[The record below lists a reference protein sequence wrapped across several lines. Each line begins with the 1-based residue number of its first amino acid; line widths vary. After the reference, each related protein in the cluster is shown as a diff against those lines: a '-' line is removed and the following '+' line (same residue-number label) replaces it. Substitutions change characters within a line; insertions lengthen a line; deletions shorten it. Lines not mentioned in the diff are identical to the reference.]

1 MKYMVL
7 SWDKTD
13 DEELF
18 DDLQAKNLKVVEGI
32 YDSLDEATYNYV
44 KVKNKISNADLVKI
58 IDMEEH
64 I

>member
-18 DDLQAKNLKVVEGI
+18 GDLQAQNLKVVEGT
-32 YDSLDEATYNYV
+32 YDSLDEAEAKYKEV
-44 KVKNKISNADLVKI
+44 KRTMSNAYLVKI

>member
-18 DDLQAKNLKVVEGI
+18 GDLQAQNLKVVEGT
-32 YDSLDEATYNYV
+32 YDSLDEAEDKYKEV
-44 KVKNKISNADLVKI
+44 KRTMSNAYLVKI

>member
-1 MKYMVL
+1 
-7 SWDKTD
+7 
-13 DEELF
+13 
-18 DDLQAKNLKVVEGI
+18 

-44 KVKNKISNADLVKI
+44 KVKNKISNAYLVKI